1 MAVTNKKNIQQM
13 KAFSEAPSAYNSVAE
28 RTENKQAE
36 RQRLYQQKQDRNS
49 VKIRLSIEERTAI
62 NLRMKEEEWT
72 NRASFMREKVFSIP
86 AWQTIQDKVKN
97 GDKLDFLIALEGYMS
112 GLIEN
117 YKYII
122 STYEGQLCSLMD
134 SNEEFQHFDEITRQ
148 TKIWIGKMERETI
161 EIQKTINDLIKAVKN
176 GRKNT

>member
-62 NLRMKEEEWT
+62 DLRMKEEEWT
-72 NRASFMREKVFSIP
+72 NRASFLREAIFSTP
-86 AWQTIQDKVKN
+86 AWQTVQNKVKN

-134 SNEEFQHFDEITRQ
+134 SNEEFQHFDEITRL
-148 TKIWIGKMERETI
+148 TKTWIGKMETETI
-161 EIQKTINDLIKAVKN
+161 EIQRTVNKLIESLKHGSN
-176 GRKNT
+176 NT